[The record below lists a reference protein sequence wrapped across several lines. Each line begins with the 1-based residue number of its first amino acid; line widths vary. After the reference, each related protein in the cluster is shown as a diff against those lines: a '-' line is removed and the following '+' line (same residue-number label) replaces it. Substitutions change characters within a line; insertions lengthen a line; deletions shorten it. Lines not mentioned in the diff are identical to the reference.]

1 MLSSGCGKAAVGFS
15 KRKVSFMKKNMGMID
30 RMLRTALAV
39 VVAGLYFAG
48 QLTGTAAVILGVF
61 AVIFLA
67 TSAVGFCPIYALL
80 GISTLKGEGHIGGP
94 HGEAHKGA
102 H

>member
-1 MLSSGCGKAAVGFS
+1 MVKIGRLFE
-15 KRKVSFMKKNMGMID
+15 RKVSFMKKNMGLID
-30 RMLRTALAV
+30 RLLRTGLAI
-39 VVAGLYFAG
+39 VVAVLYFAG
-48 QLTGTAAVILGVF
+48 QLTGTAAVILGVL

-67 TSAVGFCPIYALL
+67 TSATGYCPVYTWL
-80 GISTLKGEGHIGGP
+80 GISTLKGEGHEGGP

>member
-1 MLSSGCGKAAVGFS
+1 
-15 KRKVSFMKKNMGMID
+15 MKKNMGLID
-30 RMLRTALAV
+30 RLIRTLLAV
-39 VVAGLYFAG
+39 VIGVLYLTG
-48 QLTGTAAVILGVF
+48 EITGTAAIVLGVI

-67 TSAVGFCPIYALL
+67 TSSVGFCPLYKLL
-80 GISTLKGEGHIGGP
+80 GISTVRNGTHGAGH

>member
-1 MLSSGCGKAAVGFS
+1 MT
-15 KRKVSFMKKNMGMID
+15 KNMGVID
-30 RMLRTALAV
+30 RLLRTALAV
-39 VVAGLYFAG
+39 VIVALYFAG

-67 TSAVGFCPIYALL
+67 TSSVGFCPAYKLL
-80 GISTLKGEGHIGGP
+80 GISTLKGGAHEEGHQ
-94 HGEAHKGA
+94 GEAHKGA